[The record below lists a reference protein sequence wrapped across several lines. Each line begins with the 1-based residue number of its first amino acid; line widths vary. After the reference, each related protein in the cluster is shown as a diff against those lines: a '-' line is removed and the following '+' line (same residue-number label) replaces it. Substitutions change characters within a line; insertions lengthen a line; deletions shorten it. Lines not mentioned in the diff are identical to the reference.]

1 MRWSLPAALAIA
13 AAPVSWTHAQSTLDR
28 PSGEPRP
35 YLRDS
40 GLRANDGDTS
50 AALFREIVRVEGAA
64 WMRVYFGA
72 VELAAGSTVR
82 LTSILDDEVQELD
95 AAGLAQWGNTSAYF
109 NGDSVVVELMGGP
122 KTARNRLVIEHV
134 TIEIAPPPLPIGG
147 CGICGPDDRVPTT
160 QNWTGRL
167 QPAGCTASVWNE
179 ESCLVS
185 AGHCV
190 DGNDVIEFQ
199 VPASDPGCNLDDPPV
214 ADQFPI
220 IESLYVSGGVGNDW
234 AVLCTGTNNL
244 GETAFERYGQLRA
257 IAEDP
262 VGVGQFLS
270 VWGYGVD
277 TECVRSETQQSSS
290 GNVMSVQSSYYT
302 HDVDTTFGNSGSAI
316 IYHCL
321 GCDPEIVAIATHCSC
336 PNNIGTRVD
345 LPAFAAARATLCPQP
360 CATDV
365 NLDGVINVLDLIEL
379 LLCFG
384 QPGLP
389 PCDRADIDGNGTVNV
404 LDLIELLLDF
414 GTTCP

>member
-1 MRWSLPAALAIA
+1 MRPSLLVALLTA
-13 AAPVSWTHAQSTLDR
+13 AAPLSITHAQSTLDR

-50 AALFREIVRVEGAA
+50 AVLFRENVRVEGAA

-72 VELAAGSTVR
+72 IELAPGSTVR
-82 LTSILDDEVQELD
+82 LTSHLDNEVQELD

-109 NGDSVVVELMGGP
+109 NGDTVVVELMGGP
-122 KTARNRLVIEHV
+122 RTARNRLVIDHV
-134 TIEIAPPPLPIGG
+134 TIEIGPPLPIGG
-147 CGICGPDDRVPTT
+147 CGICGLDDRVPTIE
-160 QNWTGRL
+160 NWAGRL
-167 QPAGCTASVWNE
+167 QPQGCTASVWNE
-179 ESCLVS
+179 QSCLVS

-190 DGNDVIEFQ
+190 AGNDCIEFQ
-199 VPASDPGCNLDDPPV
+199 VPASEPNCLLNHPPV

-220 IESLYVSGGVGNDW
+220 IESLFVNGGVGNDW
-234 AVLCTGTNNL
+234 SVLRTGTNNL
-244 GETAFERYGQLRA
+244 GQTVFERYGQFRP

-262 VGVGQFLS
+262 VLVGQQLT
-270 VWGYGVD
+270 VWGYGAD
-277 TECVRSETQQSSS
+277 TECVRTETQQSSS
-290 GNVMSVQSSYYT
+290 GNVMNVQSSYYT
-302 HDVDTTFGNSGSAI
+302 HDVDTTFGNSGSAM

-321 GCDPEIVAIATHCSC
+321 GCDPVIVAVATHCNC

-345 LPAFAAARATLCPQP
+345 LPAFAAARETLCPP

-365 NLDGVINVLDLIEL
+365 NVDGVIDVLDLIDL

-389 PCDRADIDGNGTVNV
+389 PCDQADIDGDGSVDV

-414 GTTCP
+414 GTSCP